1 MKPNPVLFDKIH
13 YNIIF
18 CCQVFSLDNRD
29 AFQYYFNPQKSQGRT
44 AEMERTAEQIATLCA
59 TLGEYPVIRYRV

>member
-1 MKPNPVLFDKIH
+1 M
-13 YNIIF
+13 
-18 CCQVFSLDNRD
+18 FSLDNRD

-59 TLGEYPVIRYRV
+59 TLGEYPTIRYRV